1 MAVDGQLGWHGHD
14 VGVAD
19 AEAALRLRLWPHRP
33 ATWRLGAG
41 PGWWAL
47 GKPSAVGCA
56 GRLSRS
62 RPDGGELLARLIA
75 AEPGFEAAW
84 LRGVRLLGAAI
95 GGRGRASAIEDSAAS
110 GVVVVVADAGVATQ
124 GAGPEAAAAAQ
135 AAALTAARGVSPFAA
150 ALPGMLPGAA
160 SLDSALAGGGGRSA
174 WLAGIWGW
182 PVHHSPAEHALRA
195 GLQAEG
201 VLTQLRGQRAERT
214 LVELETDAAAE
225 LDIVALLRRRGLQVA
240 STQGASAAPAR
251 STTGRPSPLWPTAAP
266 TDRVG
271 EGDDVR
277 QQRVAEA
284 DRWLWHRSR
293 LRLGSESFACPPP
306 AVFASWLHGEVE
318 PEPARLARALRRRH
332 DLIHSD
338 VTDAIRCFDDESSLV
353 IERYGSDLVVAIYD
367 DVPPAT
373 GTPAA
378 LTTAL
383 QRQRQ
388 RALALADQLGF
399 RTVWLKLR
407 PRQANTVVD
416 AVAAGLVPQLPLRDG
431 GDGLRLPGG
440 PGLRLIVEAGVRY
453 IVDLADGLQTGIFLD
468 QRDNRRRVQAEAAG
482 RRLLNTF
489 AYTCGFQVAAAVGGA
504 LHSLSI
510 DASARAIERGRAN
523 LALNGVEDSARHET
537 QKGDVF
543 AWLPRLARRGE
554 RFDIVVLDPPTY
566 AGVGKRR
573 FSAGR
578 DFAELTA
585 LAVPLVAADGWL
597 LACINHAKIDSRRF
611 EDMVREGCRRAGRT
625 ISLLQHQQPA
635 PDHPGGRMK
644 SMWVRLA

>member
-1 MAVDGQLGWHGHD
+1 MAGEGHLGWHGHD
-14 VGVAD
+14 AGVAGV
-19 AEAALRLRLWPHRP
+19 EAALRLRLWPHLP

-41 PGWWAL
+41 PGYWAV

-56 GRLSRS
+56 PRLSRS
-62 RPDGGELLARLIA
+62 QPDAGELLARLIA

-84 LRGVRLLGAAI
+84 LRGGRLLGAAV
-95 GGRGRASAIEDSAAS
+95 GGRGKASAIEDRGAS
-110 GVVVVVADAGVATQ
+110 GVVLVVTDAAC
-124 GAGPEAAAAAQ
+124 AALGPVPDAVAAAQ
-135 AAALTAARGVSPFAA
+135 AAGQGAPHVAASSLSAPAGAA
-150 ALPGMLPGAA
+150 AFDA
-160 SLDSALAGGGGRSA
+160 ALAAGAGRST
-174 WLAGIWGW
+174 WLAGAWGW
-182 PVHHSPAEHALRA
+182 PLQHSPADHALRA

-201 VLTQLRGQRAERT
+201 VLSQVRGQRAERT

-225 LDIVALLRRRGLQVA
+225 LDVVALLRRRGIQVA
-240 STQGASAAPAR
+240 TTQGELAGPAHPIA
-251 STTGRPSPLWPTAAP
+251 GRPSPLWPTSAP
-266 TDRVG
+266 AERLA

-293 LRLGSESFACPPP
+293 LRFGGDSFSCPTPP
-306 AVFASWLHGEVE
+306 VFASWLHGEAE

-332 DLIHSD
+332 GLVHSD
-338 VTDAIRCFDDESSLV
+338 VSDAIRCFDDESSLV
-353 IERYGSDLVVAIYD
+353 IERYGSDLVVAMYD
-367 DVPPAT
+367 DEPGLV

-378 LTTAL
+378 LATAL

-416 AVAAGLVPQLPLRDG
+416 AVAAGLVPHLPLRDG

-440 PGLRLIVEAGVRY
+440 PGQRLIIEAGVRY
-453 IVDLADGLQTGIFLD
+453 VVDLADGLQTGIFLD
-468 QRDNRRRVQAEAAG
+468 QRDNRRRIQAEAAG
-482 RRLLNTF
+482 RSVLNTF

-504 LHSLSI
+504 PRTLSI
-510 DASARAIERGRAN
+510 DASARALERGQAN
-523 LALNGVEDSARHET
+523 LALNGITDATRHET

-543 AWLPRLARRGE
+543 AWLPRLLRRGE

-566 AGVGKRR
+566 ARVGKRR

-578 DFAELTA
+578 DFAELTE
-585 LAVPLVAADGWL
+585 LAVPLIAADGWL
-597 LACINHAKIDSRRF
+597 LACINHAKIDRRRF
-611 EDMVREGCRRAGRT
+611 EDMVREGCRRAGRKVA
-625 ISLLQHQQPA
+625 LLQHQRPA
-635 PDHPGGRMK
+635 EDHPGGRMK